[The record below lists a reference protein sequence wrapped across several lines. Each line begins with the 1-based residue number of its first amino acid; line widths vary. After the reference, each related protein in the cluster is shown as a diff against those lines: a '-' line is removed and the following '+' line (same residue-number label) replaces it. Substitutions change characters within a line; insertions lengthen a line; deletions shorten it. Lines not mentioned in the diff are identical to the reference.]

1 MLLKTNSHRPSV
13 LLLQQRTLLL
23 LVTVIIQLVWKYY
36 REKFGKK
43 QAMFEE
49 FR

>member
-1 MLLKTNSHRPSV
+1 MLLKTNSHRPSA

-23 LVTVIIQLVWKYY
+23 LVTVFIQLLWHYY
-36 REKFGKK
+36 SEKFGKK
-43 QAMFEE
+43 QAKFEE